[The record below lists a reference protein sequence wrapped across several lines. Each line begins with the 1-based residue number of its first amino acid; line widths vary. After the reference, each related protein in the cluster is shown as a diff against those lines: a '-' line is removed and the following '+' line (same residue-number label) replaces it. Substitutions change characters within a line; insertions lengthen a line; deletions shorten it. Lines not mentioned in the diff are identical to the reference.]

1 MDNVKMIIDSSP
13 AACSTKNCK
22 RIRNKFLLANITSKL
37 FFAVELKS
45 FQLENEK
52 LKEKNSGKQFYVI
65 NSFITTL
72 LLQILKF
79 LYAWKVL

>member
-1 MDNVKMIIDSSP
+1 MDEVKMIIDSNP

-52 LKEKNSGKQFYVI
+52 LKEKIHGNNFMQLI
-65 NSFITTL
+65 L
-72 LLQILKF
+72 L
-79 LYAWKVL
+79 